1 MIIKVKAYGDLK
13 EFLDINKSEFRC
25 IEIKNNSSLRELI
38 DMFNIP
44 EEYINFHTFLVN
56 GRYAKMEDD
65 LSDGDRVVIIPVVG
79 GG

>member
-13 EFLDINKSEFRC
+13 DFLEINKNEFKRV
-25 IEIKNNSSLRELI
+25 EIKNNSSLKELI
-38 DMFNIP
+38 DIFNIP
-44 EEYINFHTFLVN
+44 EEYINFHAFLVN